1 MSIEFFDKIFHGMDS
16 GFVAIATGKAGS
28 LDIQYFSWPDA
39 REELQRHITENKHQ
53 DVYVVP
59 SLLSSTNR
67 SPGHSRAQRQAVWID
82 ADAMDLRKL
91 RIQPS
96 LVVRT
101 SPDKHHV
108 YWVVDRG
115 GQALEDLSR
124 AIGKAHEEDGAS
136 HHVGNSYGFMRVPG
150 TFNTRSEEFT
160 EVIGEGISVT
170 FDSLQE
176 AYK

>member
-1 MSIEFFDKIFHGMDS
+1 MAIEFFDKIFHGMDN
-16 GFVAIATGKAGS
+16 GFVAIATGKTRN

-59 SLLSSTNR
+59 SLLSSPNR
-67 SPGHSRAQRQAVWID
+67 NPGHSRAQRQAVWID
-82 ADAMDLRKL
+82 ADAMDLAKL

-108 YWVVDRG
+108 YWIVGGDGRG
-115 GQALEDLSR
+115 LEDLSR

-150 TFNTRSEEFT
+150 TFNTRSEDFT
-160 EVIGEGISVT
+160 EVITAGTSVS

-176 AYK
+176 AYR